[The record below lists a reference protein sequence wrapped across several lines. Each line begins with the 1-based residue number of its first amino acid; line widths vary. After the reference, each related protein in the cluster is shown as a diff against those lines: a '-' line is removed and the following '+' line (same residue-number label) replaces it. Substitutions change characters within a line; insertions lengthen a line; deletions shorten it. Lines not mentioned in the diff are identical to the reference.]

1 MSEFSQESI
10 QIFQHLNTDSF
21 KVKLEL
27 DNAWILQGEVTHWSL
42 LEVKGLKEQ
51 GDAVE
56 FLNDLA
62 LISSS
67 SLVCFPLNTAYRDR
81 VTHLKFVPLNSS
93 YTSRGIS
100 PSHSTSKDELLFCE
114 FIGPSLFN
122 LLHYFP

>member
-27 DNAWILQGEVTHWSL
+27 DNAWILHGEVTHWSL

-62 LISSS
+62 LIFK
-67 SLVCFPLNTAYRDR
+67 LV
-81 VTHLKFVPLNSS
+81 
-93 YTSRGIS
+93 I
-100 PSHSTSKDELLFCE
+100 
-114 FIGPSLFN
+114 N
-122 LLHYFP
+122 LLSS